1 MHACMSLRC
10 TSTCTCKCKKWRKR
24 MYPRAMTLLV
34 IMIIKFLKF
43 HMYMYVLIKEPYT
56 LVHVW
61 NKKIRTLI
69 SWHHACMQQTK
80 LINIRACVH
89 TCIKTKLINI
99 RACVHTFTHLHKLV
113 QTLWSE
119 WVSSKQRRN
128 VTLWHI
134 KDFSTDEAVQ

>member
-1 MHACMSLRC
+1 MHACMHACMSLRC

-80 LINIRACVH
+80 LINIRACMH
-89 TCIKTKLINI
+89 ACIKTKLINI
-99 RACVHTFTHLHKLV
+99 RACMHAC
-113 QTLWSE
+113 
-119 WVSSKQRRN
+119 SKQN
-128 VTLWHI
+128 SLIFMHACI
-134 KDFSTDEAVQ
+134 KTKLINICACMHAWCLQTH